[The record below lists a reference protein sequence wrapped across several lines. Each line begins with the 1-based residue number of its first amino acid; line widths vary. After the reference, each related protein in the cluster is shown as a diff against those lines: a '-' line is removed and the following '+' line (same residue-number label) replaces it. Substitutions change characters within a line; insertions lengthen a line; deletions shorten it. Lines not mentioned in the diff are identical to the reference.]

1 MPMSS
6 AEILEIRERQP
17 RSLNLNRTLKLKQL
31 KRSICAITGH
41 TDCVLSKIAE
51 GGFHRIYSA
60 SLTGCQESEEV
71 IVRVAFDI
79 PDFRNTKKM
88 ESEVATI
95 NWVDRNT
102 NIPVPVV
109 LFYDPSG
116 KAKTENHSNGAE
128 DRDEPETSVGAPYM
142 LMRKIPGKTLHRM
155 WSDMSEPQREK
166 VVRTLAGYIA
176 ELLQTRFSS
185 IGSLYQNADGTDVGP
200 MIPICNPRCFR
211 TDATLDSG
219 PWATEKEFL
228 LACIKRELQWIS
240 DHPEDLNSK
249 WSSEPDSDLV
259 GRYKVLFEKLYS
271 RIETMEC
278 LHPGSGPFVLRH
290 PDFHP
295 TNIMVQ
301 EDDPSVIIAVI
312 DWECANT
319 APSWAVAQI
328 PEFLL
333 DRGDEFERDATERAS
348 KARLRDLFV
357 ESLGYSGDM
366 CKGQLLVA
374 LEEAAQTITT
384 MREIRD
390 METIVTN
397 LLGNLAV
404 AGL

>member
-17 RSLNLNRTLKLKQL
+17 RSLNLNRTLKLNQL
-31 KRSICAITGH
+31 KRSVCAITGH
-41 TDCVLSKIAE
+41 TACVLSKIAE
-51 GGFHRIYSA
+51 GGFHRIYLA
-60 SLTGCQESEEV
+60 SLSGGNESEEV

-79 PDFRNTKKM
+79 PDFRDTKKM

-95 NWVDRNT
+95 NWINKNT

-109 LFYDPSG
+109 LFCDSTG
-116 KAKTENHSNGAE
+116 KANIVDRGSQ
-128 DRDEPETSVGAPYM
+128 DRDEPETFVGAPYM
-142 LMRKIPGKTLHRM
+142 LMRKIPGKTLQRM
-155 WSDMSEPQREK
+155 WPAMSEPQREK

-176 ELLQTRFSS
+176 KLLKTRFSS
-185 IGSLYQNADGTDVGP
+185 IGSLYANADGADVGP

-211 TDATLDSG
+211 TDATLDFG

-228 LACIKRELQWIS
+228 LACITRELQWIS
-240 DHPEDLNSK
+240 DHTEDLNSK
-249 WSSEPDSDLV
+249 WSANPDSDLV
-259 GRYKVLFEKLYS
+259 GRYKLLFEKLYS
-271 RIETMEC
+271 RIEAMDC
-278 LHPGSGPFVLRH
+278 LQPGSGPFVLRH

-301 EDDPSVIIAVI
+301 EDDPSLITAVI

-319 APSWAVAQI
+319 APPWAVAQI

-333 DRGDEFERDATERAS
+333 DRGDGFERDMTERES
-348 KARLRDLFV
+348 KARLRDVFV

-366 CKGQLLVA
+366 GKGQLLVA

-384 MREIRD
+384 VREIRD
-390 METIVTN
+390 METIVTE
-397 LLGNLAV
+397 LLGNLAI